1 MILSPIICRNR
12 KALQV
17 WKMKSHSIVQSSH
30 KFIKNIKKQLWGK
43 ALSPGLAKGN
53 YYYIPQSSLLQDAVF
68 SMLKWG

>member
-17 WKMKSHSIVQSSH
+17 WKMKSHSIVQNSH

-53 YYYIPQSSLLQDAVF
+53 YYYIPQSPLLQDAVF
-68 SMLKWG
+68 STLKWG